1 MSGAKVGARS
11 RRKVSKPRVIDS
23 DQRDLLQYRIPG
35 NDALDM
41 LLKVTD
47 LDNTLWNILW
57 RLALDGPVV
66 LSEQERQFIGP
77 IYDREGQL
85 RPWSR
90 LVDILAD
97 ACNDPEVKADDEVY
111 KLADVFFKLA
121 RLAEMAGTSRV
132 VGRALKLADTLKT
145 SAAPTRVTGDDNRA
159 RVKAAWLAD
168 IAGSGPPRGRAGRV
182 ASRLRLPETT
192 VKSVVKRLRELGQ
205 LAAD

>member
-97 ACNDPEVKADDEVY
+97 ACNDPDVQADDE
-111 KLADVFFKLA
+111 A
-121 RLAEMAGTSRV
+121 
-132 VGRALKLADTLKT
+132 
-145 SAAPTRVTGDDNRA
+145 
-159 RVKAAWLAD
+159 
-168 IAGSGPPRGRAGRV
+168 
-182 ASRLRLPETT
+182 
-192 VKSVVKRLRELGQ
+192 
-205 LAAD
+205 